1 MTSSFADGLSGYY
14 QIPEDASGAEEVLV
28 DAELIDFGTG
38 ANLIDPADEEN
49 LTGETFE
56 SRVLSDGNN
65 ITSLVVT
72 NKSPV
77 GVNVTN
83 RQQSEVDTSL
93 LGVQRSEV
101 ALGLLENVNIYGIN
115 RKEWGED
122 PGGNFFYNYFTDPT
136 EWYFRDDYGCF
147 RRHVPAESAIQAYCY
162 PPPVSFSYDTDDNSG
177 RFPGGFTNGVMNAFW
192 ESKRTFRY
200 QPGRVTGF
208 TFGVRMS
215 IGSNYEGERIR
226 WGCRND
232 YGDGYFFQPETNSF
246 DYSGGDGYYFQLEK
260 GTDLFIIYRRYNP
273 FTEQVE
279 EFKIAREEWNGDQVS
294 LFNSDT
300 GWVLDLSKVTMF
312 KIEFSWY
319 GAVGAKFLA
328 YVPVDSGE
336 ARWVKLHYVIIE
348 NQLEFPSLR
357 SAFMRM
363 FIQARNTAGASSP
376 AFINL
381 YGSSVYIDGGDRGTV
396 TLGSAALDVAKNID
410 TTARTILGLQVKGT
424 INDVENQKAV
434 YPVGLAAFASV
445 PARLDLV
452 LQGNGLRA
460 EESYFYANGTNL
472 VRGASSPITVSG
484 AGGNVLTGSFP
495 DLSAEVSGTT
505 DYLSGR
511 RVRVT
516 GTNIFNTH
524 LVAAASGQIV
534 TDRTIPAGTTSI
546 RLSRFNAYA
555 VASGVI
561 PSGVVSG
568 TVFFNDG
575 GGQWRLGAWT
585 QSSGQTY
592 SATENVVW
600 FASKFTGLNYDRNG
614 NEIGEQSLP
623 YEPYRLVNFAIDFP
637 SGTPNTVIN
646 FTNIDNG
653 NLSKDTTV
661 TLTGITSPWPI
672 SLVAEVMDSSQLND
686 VVVTLGT
693 AEERIVPGSGTT
705 TAISQWSAASGLSQD
720 SSSAGGTSYVA
731 NKFEASS
738 SDPLS
743 AVLIDSQGYRT
754 LLNPQRVATYFI
766 GSGETKQF
774 DLSNLFGPDKMFI
787 AGRPGTMNNSGA
799 LFVMATSRA
808 ASGVASVTLNWEEQ

>member
-14 QIPEDASGAEEVLV
+14 QIPEDASGAEAVPV

-38 ANLIDPADEEN
+38 ANLIDPADKEN
-49 LTGETFE
+49 LTGETLE

-115 RKEWGED
+115 GKEWAGNSSYTYFAD
-122 PGGNFFYNYFTDPT
+122 PSDWT
-136 EWYFRDDYGCF
+136 FRDDFGNF
-147 RRHVPAESAIQAYCY
+147 TMHLPAESAIQAYCY
-162 PPPVSFSYDTDDNSG
+162 PPPTSFTYSVDDNSG

-192 ESKRTFRY
+192 ETKRTFRY
-200 QPGRVTGF
+200 QPGRVSGF
-208 TFGVRMS
+208 TFGTRMS
-215 IGSNYEGERIR
+215 TGSGYDGELVQ

-232 YGDGYFFQPETNSF
+232 Y
-246 DYSGGDGYYFQLEK
+246 GDGYYFQLEK
-260 GTDLFIIYRRYNP
+260 GTDLFIIYRRFNP
-273 FTEQVE
+273 FTNAIE
-279 EFKIAREEWNGDQVS
+279 EIKFARSDWNGDQVS
-294 LFNSDT
+294 LGASAT

-348 NQLEFPSLR
+348 NKLEFPSLR
-357 SAFMRM
+357 SAFMKM
-363 FIQARNTAGASSP
+363 FVQAQNTAGAQSP

-381 YGSSVYIDGGDRGTV
+381 YGSSVYIDGGDKGTV
-396 TLGSAALDVAKNID
+396 TIGSAALDVAKNID
-410 TTARTILGLQVKGT
+410 STGRSILGLQVKGS
-424 INDVENQKAV
+424 INNVDNQKAI
-434 YPVGLAAFASV
+434 YPVVLAAFSSV
-445 PARLDLV
+445 PARFDLV
-452 LQGNGLRA
+452 LQGNGTGA
-460 EESYFYANGTNL
+460 GESYSYGNGTDL
-472 VRGASSPITVSG
+472 TRGASSPLAVTRVG
-484 AGGNVLTGSFP
+484 DNVLTGSFP
-495 DLSAEVSGTT
+495 DLSAELSGSTN
-505 DYLSGR
+505 YLTGR

-524 LVAAASGQIV
+524 VVAATGGQIT
-534 TDRTIPAGTTSI
+534 TDGAIPAGTTSI
-546 RLSRFNAYA
+546 RLSRFDAYA

-568 TVFFNDG
+568 TVFYNNG

-585 QSSGQTY
+585 QSSGQPY
-592 SATENVVW
+592 SDSEDIAW
-600 FASKFTGLNYDRNG
+600 FASKFTGLNFDRNG
-614 NEIGEQSLP
+614 NITGEQALP
-623 YEPYRLVNFAIDFP
+623 VESYQQASFSITFP
-637 SGTPNTVIN
+637 SGTSNTL
-646 FTNIDNG
+646 
-653 NLSKDTTV
+653 LSIGGRSV

-686 VVVTLGT
+686 VVVVLGT
-693 AEERIVPGSGTT
+693 ADERIVPGSGATN
-705 TAISQWSAASGLSQD
+705 AISQWNATSGLSQD
-720 SSSAGGTSYVA
+720 SSSAGGVSYVA

-743 AVLIDSQGYRT
+743 AVLVDTQGYRT
-754 LLNPQRVATYFI
+754 LKSAQRVATYFL

-787 AGRPGTMNNSGA
+787 TGRPGTVFNSGA
-799 LFVMATSRA
+799 LFVVATARTS
-808 ASGVASVTLNWEEQ
+808 SGVASATLNWEEQ

>member
-1 MTSSFADGLSGYY
+1 MTSSFADNLSGYY
-14 QIPEDASGAEEVLV
+14 QIPEDATGAEEVLV
-28 DAELIDFGTG
+28 DADLIDFGTG
-38 ANLIDPADEEN
+38 ANLIDPANEEN

-65 ITSLVVT
+65 ITSLLVT

-77 GVNVTN
+77 GVNVAN
-83 RQQSEVDTSL
+83 RQQSEVETSL
-93 LGVQRSEV
+93 LGIQRSEV

-115 RKEWGED
+115 RKEWAD
-122 PGGNFFYNYFTDPT
+122 NQGGSFSYNYFDDPA
-136 EWYFRDDYGCF
+136 EWYTRDDYGSF
-147 RRHVPAESAIQAYCY
+147 RRHISAESAIQAYCY
-162 PPPVSFSYDTDDNSG
+162 PPPVSFSYDTDDNTG
-177 RFPGGFTNGVMNAFW
+177 RFPGGFTDGVMNAFW
-192 ESKRTFRY
+192 ETKRTFRY

-215 IGSNYEGERIR
+215 TGSNHEGERIR

-232 YGDGYFFQPETNSF
+232 YGLGYFNEPATNSG
-246 DYSGGDGYYFQLEK
+246 DYAPGDGYYFQLEK

-273 FTEQVE
+273 FTEQIE
-279 EFKIAREEWNGDQVS
+279 EQKIAREEWNGDQVS
-294 LFNSDT
+294 LANSAT

-328 YVPVDSGE
+328 YVPVENDE

-357 SAFMRM
+357 SAFMKM
-363 FIQARNTAGASSP
+363 FIDARNTAGASSP

-381 YGSSVYIDGGDRGTV
+381 YGSSVYIDGGDKGTV
-396 TLGSAALDVAKNID
+396 TLGSAAMEVAKNID
-410 TTARTILGLQVKGT
+410 STARTLIGLQVKGT
-424 INDVENQKAV
+424 INEVENQKAV

-472 VRGASSPITVSG
+472 TRGASSLITVSG
-484 AGGNVLTGSFP
+484 AGSNVLTGSFP
-495 DLSAEVSGTT
+495 DLSAEISGSTN
-505 DYLSGR
+505 YLTGR

-516 GTNIFNTH
+516 GSNVFNTH
-524 LVAAASGQIV
+524 VVAATSGQIT

-546 RLSRFNAYA
+546 RLSRFDAYA

-568 TVFFNDG
+568 TVFFNTG
-575 GGQWRLGAWT
+575 GGQWRLGAWPL
-585 QSSGQTY
+585 SSGQPY
-592 SATENVVW
+592 STSEDIIW
-600 FASKFTGLNYDRNG
+600 FASKFTGLNYNRNG
-614 NEIGEQSLP
+614 NVIGEQGFP
-623 YEPYRLVNFAIDFP
+623 FEPYRQASFAITFP
-637 SGTPNTVIN
+637 SGTSNTV
-646 FTNIDNG
+646 
-653 NLSKDTTV
+653 LSIGGRSI

-754 LLNPQRVATYFI
+754 LRSPQRVATYFI

-787 AGRPGTMNNSGA
+787 TGRPGTQNNSGA

>member
-28 DAELIDFGTG
+28 DADLIDFGTG

-77 GVNVTN
+77 SINVTN

-93 LGVQRSEV
+93 LGIQRSET

-122 PGGNFFYNYFTDPT
+122 AGGSFFYNYFTDPA

-162 PPPVSFSYDTDDNSG
+162 PPPVSFSYDIDDNSG
-177 RFPGGFTNGVMNAFW
+177 RFPGGFANGVMNAFW

-215 IGSNYEGERIR
+215 TGSNYEGERIR

-348 NQLEFPSLR
+348 NKLEFPSLR

-452 LQGNGLRA
+452 LQGNGIRA

-524 LVAAASGQIV
+524 LVAAASGQIT

-585 QSSGQTY
+585 QSSGQSY
-592 SATENVVW
+592 SSAEDVVW
-600 FASKFTGLNYDRNG
+600 FASKFTGLNYDKNG
-614 NEIGEQSLP
+614 NEIGEQRIP

-637 SGTPNTVIN
+637 SGTSNTVIN
-646 FTNIDNG
+646 FTTFTDNLAK
-653 NLSKDTTV
+653 NTTV

-754 LLNPQRVATYFI
+754 LLSPQRVATYFI

-787 AGRPGTMNNSGA
+787 TGRPGTINNSGA

>member
-28 DAELIDFGTG
+28 DADLIDFGTG

-56 SRVLSDGNN
+56 SRVLSGGNN

-77 GVNVTN
+77 SINVTN

-93 LGVQRSEV
+93 LGVQRSET

-122 PGGNFFYNYFTDPT
+122 AGGGFFYNYFTDPT

-215 IGSNYEGERIR
+215 TGSNYEGERVE

-232 YGDGYFFQPETNSF
+232 YGDGY
-246 DYSGGDGYYFQLEK
+246 YYQLEK

-279 EFKIAREEWNGDQVS
+279 EIKIPREEWNGDQIS
-294 LFNSDT
+294 LGASAT

-348 NQLEFPSLR
+348 NKLEFPSLR

-484 AGGNVLTGSFP
+484 AGSNVLTGSFP

-546 RLSRFNAYA
+546 RLSRFDAYA

-585 QSSGQTY
+585 QSSGQSY
-592 SATENVVW
+592 SSAEDVVW
-600 FASKFTGLNYDRNG
+600 FASKFTGLNYDKNG
-614 NEIGEQSLP
+614 NEIGEQRIP

-637 SGTPNTVIN
+637 SGTSNTVIN
-646 FTNIDNG
+646 FTTFTDNLAK
-653 NLSKDTTV
+653 NTTV

-720 SSSAGGTSYVA
+720 SSGAGGTSYVA

-754 LLNPQRVATYFI
+754 LRSPQRVATYFI

-787 AGRPGTMNNSGA
+787 TGRPGTINNSGA

>member
-28 DAELIDFGTG
+28 NAELIDFGTG

-56 SRVLSDGNN
+56 SRVLSSDDN

-77 GVNVTN
+77 GVNVAN
-83 RQQSEVDTSL
+83 RRQSEVDTSL

-115 RKEWGED
+115 GKEWAAS
-122 PGGNFFYNYFTDPT
+122 PGGTFFYNYFFDPT

-192 ESKRTFRY
+192 ETKRTFRY

-215 IGSNYEGERIR
+215 TGSNYEGERVE

-232 YGDGYFFQPETNSF
+232 YGDGY
-246 DYSGGDGYYFQLEK
+246 YYQLEK

-279 EFKIAREEWNGDQVS
+279 EIKIPREEWNGDQIS
-294 LFNSDT
+294 LGASAT

-348 NQLEFPSLR
+348 NKLEFPSLR

-472 VRGASSPITVSG
+472 VRGASSLVTVSG
-484 AGGNVLTGSFP
+484 AGSNVLTGSFP

-524 LVAAASGQIV
+524 LVAATSGQIT

-585 QSSGQTY
+585 QSSGQPY
-592 SATENVVW
+592 SAAENVVW
-600 FASKFTGLNYDRNG
+600 FASKFTGLNYDKNG
-614 NEIGEQSLP
+614 NEIGEQRIP

-637 SGTPNTVIN
+637 SGTSNTVIN
-646 FTNIDNG
+646 FTTFTN
-653 NLSKDTTV
+653 NLAKNTIA

-754 LLNPQRVATYFI
+754 LRSPQRVATYFI

-787 AGRPGTMNNSGA
+787 TGRPGTINNSGA

>member
-1 MTSSFADGLSGYY
+1 
-14 QIPEDASGAEEVLV
+14 
-28 DAELIDFGTG
+28 
-38 ANLIDPADEEN
+38 
-49 LTGETFE
+49 
-56 SRVLSDGNN
+56 
-65 ITSLVVT
+65 
-72 NKSPV
+72 
-77 GVNVTN
+77 
-83 RQQSEVDTSL
+83 
-93 LGVQRSEV
+93 
-101 ALGLLENVNIYGIN
+101 
-115 RKEWGED
+115 
-122 PGGNFFYNYFTDPT
+122 
-136 EWYFRDDYGCF
+136 
-147 RRHVPAESAIQAYCY
+147 
-162 PPPVSFSYDTDDNSG
+162 
-177 RFPGGFTNGVMNAFW
+177 
-192 ESKRTFRY
+192 
-200 QPGRVTGF
+200 
-208 TFGVRMS
+208 
-215 IGSNYEGERIR
+215 
-226 WGCRND
+226 
-232 YGDGYFFQPETNSF
+232 
-246 DYSGGDGYYFQLEK
+246 
-260 GTDLFIIYRRYNP
+260 
-273 FTEQVE
+273 
-279 EFKIAREEWNGDQVS
+279 
-294 LFNSDT
+294 
-300 GWVLDLSKVTMF
+300 
-312 KIEFSWY
+312 
-319 GAVGAKFLA
+319 LA

-424 INDVENQKAV
+424 INDVDNQKAV
-434 YPVGLAAFASV
+434 YPVGLAAFSSV

-452 LQGNGLRA
+452 LQGNGTGA
-460 EESYFYANGTNL
+460 GESYFYAHGTNL
-472 VRGASSPITVSG
+472 VRGASAPITVSG

-495 DLSAEVSGTT
+495 DLSAEISGTT

-524 LVAAASGQIV
+524 LVAAASGQIT

-546 RLSRFNAYA
+546 RLSRFDAYA

-568 TVFFNDG
+568 TVFYNTG
-575 GGQWRLGAWT
+575 GGQWRIGAWT
-585 QSSGQTY
+585 QSSGQSY
-592 SATENVVW
+592 STSEDIVW
-600 FASKFTGLNYDRNG
+600 FASKFTGLNFDKNG
-614 NEIGEQSLP
+614 NVIGEQAFPL
-623 YEPYRLVNFAIDFP
+623 EPYQQASFAITFP
-637 SGTPNTVIN
+637 SGTSNTL
-646 FTNIDNG
+646 
-653 NLSKDTTV
+653 LSIGGRSV

-754 LLNPQRVATYFI
+754 LLSPQRVATYFI

-787 AGRPGTMNNSGA
+787 TGRPGTINNSGA